1 MQVGLMSSVMPSIEK
16 MAAADFEQALR
27 KATWRNWFSWLTR
40 KSNDLLPLARI
51 RQCLGFKG
59 QHDLGLQT
67 VPMDRIVGSQGRS
80 GDFDR
85 AFFPRQSRTRTRW
98 VRIDTAYYQDV
109 PLPPVDLVKIDEMYF
124 VEDGNH
130 RVSVARMRGQQFIDA
145 FVTEIDTFVSMAE
158 GVCS

>member
-1 MQVGLMSSVMPSIEK
+1 MSQVMPSIEK
-16 MAAADFEQALR
+16 MAAADFEQALH

-40 KSNDLLPLARI
+40 KSNDLLPLTQI

-59 QHDLGLQT
+59 QHDLGLRT
-67 VPMDRIVGSQGRS
+67 VPLDRIVGSQGRS

-109 PLPPVDLVKIDEMYF
+109 SLPPVNLVKIGENYF

-130 RVSVARMRGQQFIDA
+130 RISVARMRGQQFIDA
-145 FVTEIDTFVSMAE
+145 FVTELDTLVSMAE
-158 GVCS
+158 GVCA

>member
-1 MQVGLMSSVMPSIEK
+1 MQVGLMSQVMPSIEK
-16 MAAADFEQALR
+16 MALADFEQALR
-27 KATWRNWFSWLTR
+27 KATWRDWFSWLTH
-40 KSNDLLPLARI
+40 KSNNLLPLTQI

-59 QHDLGLQT
+59 QHDLGLRT
-67 VPMDRIVGSQGRS
+67 VPMDRIIGSQGRS

-109 PLPPVDLVKIDEMYF
+109 SLPPVDLIKIGEDYF

-130 RVSVARMRGQQFIDA
+130 RVSVAHVRGQQFIDA
-145 FVTEIDTFVSMAE
+145 FVTEIDTLVPMTE
-158 GVCS
+158 GLCS